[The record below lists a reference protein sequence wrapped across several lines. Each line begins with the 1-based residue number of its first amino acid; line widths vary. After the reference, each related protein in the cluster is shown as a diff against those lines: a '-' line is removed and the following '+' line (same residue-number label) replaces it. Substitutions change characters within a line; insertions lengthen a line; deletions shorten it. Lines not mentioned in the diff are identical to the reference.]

1 MNWAMHL
8 PATIPPRLIGPVRKD
23 LEAARRALRCG
34 PANRPRPP
42 VHTYHSDG
50 VMRFDGNYGAGQLRA
65 QQLRQLCIQRGLNR
79 SQLVRKSF

>member
-1 MNWAMHL
+1 M
-8 PATIPPRLIGPVRKD
+8 
-23 LEAARRALRCG
+23 
-34 PANRPRPP
+34 
-42 VHTYHSDG
+42 HTYHSDG

>member
-1 MNWAMHL
+1 MLASRKPRWPAVETIWA
-8 PATIPPRLIGPVRKD
+8 RD
-23 LEAARRALRCG
+23 LRWA